1 MYSRI
6 LQSLFSYQMFFAIG
20 VVILAAHPVIW
31 LINTWID
38 PAYGSHGWLVFLLAA
53 LLFVWSATSQRRWVT
68 TVSRRRALWLL
79 AMTAA
84 VRLIG
89 QLIGVNVIGALALV
103 LDVYAIGLLF
113 ELNAR
118 TRALSPGWLA
128 LLFAFALPLERIVQ
142 RTIGFGLQ
150 HASAAGACGVLKTG
164 FDAVQCE
171 GVRILL
177 AGKDVLVDLPCSG
190 AQGLLLLLLLFS
202 VLSALIQ
209 PTLRQAAL
217 GFGITLVAAVVTNVM
232 RISVLA
238 IGLAYPDS
246 VGVVD
251 VMASPWHE
259 AIGLMALGLGGAPV
273 LLWAMHTPRLLSDPP
288 FDAAQIRFPLF
299 QPRQRTRFAAL
310 AFLLAAIFIASL
322 HARPVDVA
330 RKISAPKLPQRIG
343 DFYAVP
349 GHLSNIERHYF
360 TRYGGGAA
368 RANYGPYSL
377 LVVSTSA
384 PLRHLHAPDE
394 CLAGAGHKVRYR
406 GMTRQP
412 LPTAVYRSE
421 DPNGNRWRV
430 AVTFISDRG
439 EIATSV
445 AEAVWR
451 WLQEPDATWS
461 MVQRIAPWQAS
472 VHTLAAWDA
481 AVVRA
486 MDLSVPQTRVA
497 PAVVTHSQF
506 YSIQSDGG
514 PRHGCCYA
522 KSSNPFFVASRCS
535 CYAS

>member
-1 MYSRI
+1 LHKICTEFSKYLFTLAIRSAQPESI
-6 LQSLFSYQMFFAIG
+6 LFCGQTSQSYVQQ
-20 VVILAAHPVIW
+20 
-31 LINTWID
+31 
-38 PAYGSHGWLVFLLAA
+38 YGSHGWLVFALAA
-53 LLFVWSATSQRRWVT
+53 LLFVWSVTSQRRWVT

-79 AMTAA
+79 AMTAG

-89 QLIGVNVIGALALV
+89 QLMGVNVIGALALV

-113 ELNAR
+113 EINGR

-128 LLFAFALPLERIVQ
+128 LVFAFSLPLQRIVQ

-150 HASAAGACGVLKTG
+150 HISAAGACGVLKAG
-164 FDAVQCE
+164 FDSIQCE

-177 AGKDVLVDLPCSG
+177 AGRDMLVDLPCSG

-202 VLSALIQ
+202 VLSALVR
-209 PTLRQAAL
+209 PTWRRAGL
-217 GFGITLVAAVVTNVM
+217 GFAITLAAAVGANVL
-232 RISVLA
+232 RIVVLA
-238 IGLAYPDS
+238 LGLAYPGS
-246 VGVVD
+246 LGGID

-259 AIGLMALGLGGAPV
+259 AIGLMALGLGATPV
-273 LLWAMHTPRLLSDPP
+273 LLWALYTPRLLSDPT
-288 FDAAQIRFPLF
+288 FDAKQILFPLF
-299 QPRQRTRFAAL
+299 QQRQRMRFTSLVFL
-310 AFLLAAIFIASL
+310 AVAIFITTL

-330 RKISAPKLPQRIG
+330 RAVSAPKLPERIG

-349 GHLSNIERHYF
+349 GQLSDIERHYF

-368 RANYGPYSL
+368 RADYGPYSL

-406 GMTRQP
+406 GIRQQP

-421 DPNGNRWRV
+421 DPDGNRWRV
-430 AVTFISDRG
+430 AVTFVSDRG
-439 EIATSV
+439 EIVTSV

-451 WLQEPDATWS
+451 WLQAPGATWS
-461 MVQRIAPWQAS
+461 MVQRIAPWQVS
-472 VHTLAAWDA
+472 VQTLAAWDA

-486 MDLSVPQTRVA
+486 MDLSAPQTRA
-497 PAVVTHSQF
+497 PPAVVTRSRF
-506 YSIQSDGG
+506 DSIQSDGG

-522 KSSNPFFVASRCS
+522 KSSNPVLAASRCT
-535 CYAS
+535 CYAG

>member
-1 MYSRI
+1 MYSPT

-20 VVILAAHPVIW
+20 VIILAIHPVIW
-31 LINTWID
+31 LVTTWID
-38 PAYGSHGWLVFLLAA
+38 PAYGSHGWLVFTLAA
-53 LLFVWSATSQRRWVT
+53 LLFVWSVTSQQRWVT

-79 AMTAA
+79 ALTAG

-89 QLIGVNVIGALALV
+89 QLMGVNAIGALALV
-103 LDVYAIGLLF
+103 IDVYAIGLLF

-128 LLFAFALPLERIVQ
+128 LLFAFSLPLERIVQ

-150 HASAAGACGVLKTG
+150 HVSAAGACGVLKTG
-164 FDAVQCE
+164 FDSVQCQ

-190 AQGLLLLLLLFS
+190 AQGLLLLFLLFS
-202 VLSALIQ
+202 VFSALIR
-209 PTLRQAAL
+209 PTWRQACF
-217 GFGITLVAAVVTNVM
+217 GFVITLLAAVVANVL
-232 RISVLA
+232 RIVVLA
-238 IGLAYPDS
+238 VGLAYPNS
-246 VGVVD
+246 FGGVD
-251 VMASPWHE
+251 VMASAWHE
-259 AIGLMALGLGGAPV
+259 SIGLMTLGLGAVPV
-273 LLWAMHTPRLLSDPP
+273 LLWALYTPRLLSDPP

-299 QPRQRTRFAAL
+299 QPRQRTRL
-310 AFLLAAIFIASL
+310 AGLVFLLVAVVITSL

-330 RKISAPKLPQRIG
+330 RKISAPTLPARIG
-343 DFYAVP
+343 DFVAVP
-349 GHLSNIERHYF
+349 DQLSNIERHYF

-368 RANYGPYSL
+368 RASYGPYSL

-421 DPNGNRWRV
+421 DPHGNRWRV
-430 AVTFISDRG
+430 AVTFVSDRG

-451 WLQEPDATWS
+451 WLQAPDATWS

-472 VHTLAAWDA
+472 AQTLAAWDA

-486 MDLSVPQTRVA
+486 MDLSVPQTRVTR
-497 PAVVTHSQF
+497 AVVTSPPFHLTQGDRGS
-506 YSIQSDGG
+506 
-514 PRHGCCYA
+514 RHGCCYV
-522 KSSNPFFVASRCS
+522 KSSNPFFATNRCT
-535 CYAS
+535 CYAG